1 MSKAIQ
7 MNAKRVAPNFP
18 AWDLFADGVNIGV
31 LTDFEGE
38 GPVATVRTETMGEK
52 TVSED
57 DIATTLHLARGFYVN
72 GLAANEDPYAGW
84 TDEDFRAEAAAE
96 AFAEAGFG
104 AMAAGASQ
112 EVAYQAAYDAM
123 AAA

>member
-1 MSKAIQ
+1 MSKTIQ

-38 GPVATVRTETMGEK
+38 GPVATVRTETMGEQ

-72 GLAANEDPYAGW
+72 GLATNDDPYAGW

-104 AMAAGASQ
+104 AMAAGASM